1 MTCTSPAFRAG
12 PPRAARWLAGCVC
25 IACAAMGVST
35 VRAQSAAQ
43 AVSAPPNEVG
53 RITIDPRLGREHLEP
68 VARAAAPST
77 TGAPAAG
84 QPPQPAAGDV
94 LAGVDER
101 SGLDDPGR
109 RWLGEQVQQAQ
120 ALAGGA
126 LRMEVIMGA
135 LDGRLRLAP
144 CSRIEPY
151 LPAGSRLWGRAR
163 VGLRCTEGPVRW
175 NVFLPVTV
183 KAWGP
188 AWVLRNPVRAGQVL
202 AEDDAQPAE
211 VDWASS
217 PAPVLADRA
226 QWLGQIAARALPA
239 GQPLR
244 DYMVKLPDIIV
255 QGDTVR
261 VLVNSGTFQI
271 TASGQAMGNA
281 AKGQSVRVKLDTG
294 RTVSGTAV
302 AEQTVQL
309 RI

>member
-1 MTCTSPAFRAG
+1 
-12 PPRAARWLAGCVC
+12 
-25 IACAAMGVST
+25 MGVST

-183 KAWGP
+183 KAGGP

>member
-1 MTCTSPAFRAG
+1 MS
-12 PPRAARWLAGCVC
+12 
-25 IACAAMGVST
+25 VST

-77 TGAPAAG
+77 AGAPAAG

>member
-1 MTCTSPAFRAG
+1 M
-12 PPRAARWLAGCVC
+12 C
-25 IACAAMGVST
+25 I
-35 VRAQSAAQ
+35 RD
-43 AVSAPPNEVG
+43 
-53 RITIDPRLGREHLEP
+53 R
-68 VARAAAPST
+68 
-77 TGAPAAG
+77 
-84 QPPQPAAGDV
+84 
-94 LAGVDER
+94 
-101 SGLDDPGR
+101 
-109 RWLGEQVQQAQ
+109 
-120 ALAGGA
+120 
-126 LRMEVIMGA
+126 
-135 LDGRLRLAP
+135 
-144 CSRIEPY
+144 
-151 LPAGSRLWGRAR
+151 
-163 VGLRCTEGPVRW
+163 
-175 NVFLPVTV
+175 
-183 KAWGP
+183 
-188 AWVLRNPVRAGQVL
+188 
-202 AEDDAQPAE
+202 